1 MINRRVRR
9 EEVLSG
15 SIGRRGMDRLARL
28 FTFKHFFT
36 EMIYPGGVMP
46 WITFIV
52 GALAGGLIAGLW
64 MRARV
69 ARLEAAKQFVETGVT
84 KLQDAFQAL
93 ADAAL
98 RSNQSAFLDAART
111 TLETTRAEMSGDLAL
126 KQTAIEG
133 AVGGMVQPLAD
144 SLGRLEIHV
153 RELERAR
160 EKAYGSLG
168 EQVQTLSRET
178 ATLSTALR
186 SPQTRGRWGE
196 VTLRRVA
203 ELAGMVHN
211 CDFQEQETREG
222 DGVRIRP
229 DMIVRLPGGRSL
241 IVDAKVPLT
250 AFLDAAG
257 SQDEPS
263 RKAALV
269 RHGQQVSEH
278 VRQLSSKQYWNQFQP
293 TPELVV
299 LFLPGDHFFSAALEI
314 RPDLIEEAL
323 AKKVVIATPVTLIS
337 VLKGIAYGWNQE
349 QLAENAEEI
358 RRVASEMYERVQL
371 VQEHYSDTGRL
382 LEKTVEAY
390 NRSVGSWDSR
400 LVPSLRKMRE
410 LGVSNGKEPE
420 APEQIDL
427 LARRPRAV
435 NGF

>member
-1 MINRRVRR
+1 
-9 EEVLSG
+9 
-15 SIGRRGMDRLARL
+15 
-28 FTFKHFFT
+28 
-36 EMIYPGGVMP
+36 MIYPGGVIP
-46 WITFIV
+46 WFAFFA
-52 GALAGGLIAGLW
+52 GLLAGGLIAGLW
-64 MRARV
+64 MRARL
-69 ARLEAAKQFVETGVT
+69 ARLEAARQFAESGAT
-84 KLQDAFQAL
+84 KLQETFQAL

-111 TLETTRAEMSGDLAL
+111 TLETTRAEMTGDFAQ

-133 AVGGMVQPLAD
+133 VVQPLAD
-144 SLGRLEIHV
+144 SLGRLETQV

-160 EKAYGSLG
+160 EKAFGSLG
-168 EQVQTLSRET
+168 AQVQTLARET

-229 DMIVRLPGGRSL
+229 DMIVRLPGDRS
-241 IVDAKVPLT
+241 IVVDAKVPLT
-250 AFLDAAG
+250 AYLDAVSAA
-257 SQDEPS
+257 DETS

-278 VRQLSSKQYWNQFQP
+278 VRQLASKQYWNQFQP
-293 TPELVV
+293 APELVV
-299 LFLPGDHFFSAALEI
+299 LFLPGDHFFSAALES

-323 AKKVVIATPVTLIS
+323 ARKVVIATPVTLIS

-400 LVPSLRKMRE
+400 LVPALRKMRE
-410 LGVSNGKEPE
+410 LGVSSGEEPE

-427 LARRPRAV
+427 LARRPRVV

>member
-1 MINRRVRR
+1 V
-9 EEVLSG
+9 
-15 SIGRRGMDRLARL
+15 
-28 FTFKHFFT
+28 
-36 EMIYPGGVMP
+36 GVTT
-46 WITFIV
+46 WFVFIA
-52 GALAGGLIAGLW
+52 GLIAGGLVAGLW

-69 ARLEAAKQFVETGVT
+69 ARLEAARQFAESGAA
-84 KLQDAFQAL
+84 KLTDTFQAL

-98 RSNQSAFLDAART
+98 RSNQSAFLDVARAS
-111 TLETTRAEMSGDLAL
+111 LETTRVEMSGDLAQ

-133 AVGGMVQPLAD
+133 AVGGMVQPLAA
-144 SLGRLEIHV
+144 SLGRLETQV

-168 EQVQTLSRET
+168 EQVQTLARET

-211 CDFQEQETREG
+211 CDFQEQETHEG

-229 DMIVRLPGGRSL
+229 DMIVRLPAGRCL
-241 IVDAKVPLT
+241 VVDAKVPLT
-250 AFLDAAG
+250 AYLDAVSAP
-257 SQDEPS
+257 DEPS
-263 RKAALV
+263 RRAALV

-293 TPELVV
+293 APELVV
-299 LFLPGDHFFSAALEI
+299 LFLPGDHFFSAALEC

-358 RRVASEMYERVQL
+358 RRVATEMYERVQL

-410 LGVSNGKEPE
+410 LGVSSGDEPE

>member
-1 MINRRVRR
+1 
-9 EEVLSG
+9 
-15 SIGRRGMDRLARL
+15 
-28 FTFKHFFT
+28 
-36 EMIYPGGVMP
+36 MIYPGGVIP
-46 WITFIV
+46 WFAFFA
-52 GALAGGLIAGLW
+52 GLLAGALIAGLW
-64 MRARV
+64 MRARL
-69 ARLEAAKQFVETGVT
+69 ARLEAARQFAESGAT
-84 KLQDAFQAL
+84 KLQETFQAL

-111 TLETTRAEMSGDLAL
+111 TLETTRAEMTGDFAQ

-133 AVGGMVQPLAD
+133 VVQPLAD
-144 SLGRLEIHV
+144 SLGRLETQV

-160 EKAYGSLG
+160 EKAFGSLG
-168 EQVQTLSRET
+168 AQVQTLARET

-229 DMIVRLPGGRSL
+229 DMIVRLPGDRS
-241 IVDAKVPLT
+241 IVVDAKVPLT
-250 AFLDAAG
+250 AYLDAVSAA
-257 SQDEPS
+257 DETS

-278 VRQLSSKQYWNQFQP
+278 VRQLASKQYWNQFQP
-293 TPELVV
+293 APELVV
-299 LFLPGDHFFSAALEI
+299 LFLPGDHFFSAALES

-323 AKKVVIATPVTLIS
+323 ARKVVIATPVTLIS

-400 LVPSLRKMRE
+400 LVPALRKMRE
-410 LGVSNGKEPE
+410 LGVSSGEEPE

>member
-1 MINRRVRR
+1 
-9 EEVLSG
+9 
-15 SIGRRGMDRLARL
+15 
-28 FTFKHFFT
+28 
-36 EMIYPGGVMP
+36 MIYPGGVMP
-46 WITFIV
+46 WFTFIAGV
-52 GALAGGLIAGLW
+52 LAGGLIAGLW
-64 MRARV
+64 MRARLE
-69 ARLEAAKQFVETGVT
+69 RLEAAKQFADSGAA
-84 KLQDAFQAL
+84 KLQETFQAL

-98 RSNQSAFLDAART
+98 RSNQSVFLDAART
-111 TLETTRAEMSGDLAL
+111 TLETTRVAMSGDLAQ

-133 AVGGMVQPLAD
+133 VVQPLAA

-168 EQVQTLSRET
+168 EQVQSLARET
-178 ATLSTALR
+178 AVLSTALR

-250 AFLDAAG
+250 AYLDAAG
-257 SQDEPS
+257 AQDELS

-293 TPELVV
+293 APELVV

-358 RRVASEMYERVQL
+358 RRVASEMYERVQS
-371 VQEHYSDTGRL
+371 VQEHYSATGRL
-382 LEKTVEAY
+382 LEKTVAAY
-390 NRSVGSWDSR
+390 NSSVGSWDSR

-410 LGVSNGKEPE
+410 LGVSNGPEPE

>member
-1 MINRRVRR
+1 MLW
-9 EEVLSG
+9 LS
-15 SIGRRGMDRLARL
+15 
-28 FTFKHFFT
+28 FV
-36 EMIYPGGVMP
+36 GGV
-46 WITFIV
+46 
-52 GALAGGLIAGLW
+52 LAGGLIAGLW
-64 MRARV
+64 MRARL
-69 ARLEAAKQFVETGVT
+69 ARLEAARQFAESGAAKLTET
-84 KLQDAFQAL
+84 FQAL

-111 TLETTRAEMSGDLAL
+111 TLETTRAEMSGDLAQ

-144 SLGRLEIHV
+144 SLGRLETHV

-168 EQVQTLSRET
+168 EQVRTLARET

-211 CDFQEQETREG
+211 CDFQEQETYEG

-229 DMIVRLPGGRSL
+229 DMIVRLPGDRTL

-250 AFLDAAG
+250 AYLDAVSAA
-257 SQDEPS
+257 DEATRRS
-263 RKAALV
+263 ALM
-269 RHGQQVSEH
+269 RHAQQVSEH
-278 VRQLSSKQYWNQFQP
+278 VRQLSSKQYWSQFQP
-293 TPELVV
+293 APELVV
-299 LFLPGDHFFSAALEI
+299 LFLPGDHFFSAALES

-323 AKKVVIATPVTLIS
+323 AKKIVIATPVTLIS

-358 RRVASEMYERVQL
+358 RRVASEMYDRVQL
-371 VQEHYSDTGRL
+371 VHEHYSHTGSL
-382 LEKTVEAY
+382 LEKTVESY

-400 LVPSLRKMRE
+400 LVPALRKMRE
-410 LGVSNGKEPE
+410 LGVASGDEPQ

-435 NGF
+435 GGF

>member
-1 MINRRVRR
+1 MRA
-9 EEVLSG
+9 
-15 SIGRRGMDRLARL
+15 RLARL
-28 FTFKHFFT
+28 ET
-36 EMIYPGGVMP
+36 
-46 WITFIV
+46 
-52 GALAGGLIAGLW
+52 
-64 MRARV
+64 
-69 ARLEAAKQFVETGVT
+69 AKQFAESGAAKMQQT
-84 KLQDAFQAL
+84 FQAL

-98 RSNQSAFLDAART
+98 RQNQSAFLDAARA
-111 TLETTRAEMSGDLAL
+111 TLEITRAEMSGDLAQ

-133 AVGGMVQPLAD
+133 AVGSMVQPLAH
-144 SLGRLEIHV
+144 SLGQLQIHV

-160 EKAYGSLG
+160 EKAFGSLG
-168 EQVQTLSRET
+168 EQMKTLARET

-211 CDFQEQETREG
+211 CDFSEQQTHEG

-229 DMIVRLPGGRSL
+229 DMIVRLPGDRSL
-241 IVDAKVPLT
+241 VVDAKVPLT
-250 AFLDAAG
+250 AYLDAAG
-257 SQDEPS
+257 AQDEVS

-278 VRQLSSKQYWNQFQP
+278 VRQLASKQYWSQFQP
-293 TPELVV
+293 APELVV

-323 AKKVVIATPVTLIS
+323 SKKVVIATPVTLIS

-358 RRVASEMYERVQL
+358 RRVASEMYERLQSVE
-371 VQEHYSDTGRL
+371 EHYSNTGRM

-400 LVPSLRKMRE
+400 LVPALRKMRE
-410 LGVSNGKEPE
+410 LGVASGDEPR

>member
-1 MINRRVRR
+1 
-9 EEVLSG
+9 
-15 SIGRRGMDRLARL
+15 
-28 FTFKHFFT
+28 
-36 EMIYPGGVMP
+36 MIYPGGVMP
-46 WITFIV
+46 WVNFIA
-52 GALAGGLIAGLW
+52 GLAVGGLIAGLW
-64 MRARV
+64 MRSKLARM
-69 ARLEAAKQFVETGVT
+69 EAAKQFAESGVT
-84 KLQDAFQAL
+84 KLQETFQAL

-111 TLETTRAEMSGDLAL
+111 TLETTRAEMSGDLAQ

-133 AVGGMVQPLAD
+133 VIQPLAD
-144 SLGRLEIHV
+144 SLGRLEVHV

-168 EQVQTLSRET
+168 EQVQSLARET

-203 ELAGMVHN
+203 ELAGMVLN

-241 IVDAKVPLT
+241 VVDAKVPLT
-250 AFLDAAG
+250 AYLDAMGAP
-257 SQDEPS
+257 DPAS
-263 RKAALV
+263 RKAALQ

-278 VRQLSSKQYWNQFQP
+278 VRQLSSKQYWSQFQP
-293 TPELVV
+293 APELVV
-299 LFLPGDHFFSAALEI
+299 LFLPGDHFFSAALEC

-358 RRVASEMYERVQL
+358 RRVASEMYDRVQS
-371 VQEHYSDTGRL
+371 VHEHYSATGRL
-382 LEKTVEAY
+382 LEKTVAAY
-390 NRSVGSWDSR
+390 NSSVGSWDSR

-410 LGVSNGKEPE
+410 LGVSNGEEPE

>member
-1 MINRRVRR
+1 
-9 EEVLSG
+9 
-15 SIGRRGMDRLARL
+15 
-28 FTFKHFFT
+28 
-36 EMIYPGGVMP
+36 MIYPGGVMP
-46 WITFIV
+46 WFAFIAGV
-52 GALAGGLIAGLW
+52 LAGGLIIGLW
-64 MRARV
+64 MRTRL
-69 ARLEAAKQFVETGVT
+69 ARLEAARQFAESGVT
-84 KLQDAFQAL
+84 KLQETFQAL

-98 RSNQSAFLDAART
+98 RSNQSAFLDAARSS
-111 TLETTRAEMSGDLAL
+111 LETTRAEMSGDIAQ

-133 AVGGMVQPLAD
+133 AIGGMVQPLAD
-144 SLGRLEIHV
+144 SLGRLEVHV

-168 EQVQTLSRET
+168 EQVQTLARET

-229 DMIVRLPGGRSL
+229 DMIVRLPDGRSL

-250 AFLDAAG
+250 AYLDAVGA
-257 SQDEPS
+257 QDEVS

-269 RHGQQVSEH
+269 RHGQQVAEH

-293 TPELVV
+293 APELVV

-358 RRVASEMYERVQL
+358 RRVASEMYERVQS
-371 VQEHYSDTGRL
+371 VQEHYSATGRL
-382 LEKTVEAY
+382 LEKTVAAY
-390 NRSVGSWDSR
+390 NSSVGSWDSR
-400 LVPSLRKMRE
+400 LVPSLRKLRE
-410 LGVSNGKEPE
+410 LGVSNGEEPQ

>member
-1 MINRRVRR
+1 M
-9 EEVLSG
+9 L
-15 SIGRRGMDRLARL
+15 
-28 FTFKHFFT
+28 
-36 EMIYPGGVMP
+36 YPGGVMP
-46 WITFIV
+46 WLAFIV
-52 GALAGGLIAGLW
+52 GAMSGALIAGLW
-64 MRARV
+64 MRARL
-69 ARLEAAKQFVETGVT
+69 ARLEAAKQFAESGAA
-84 KLQDAFQAL
+84 KLTDTFQAL

-98 RSNQSAFLDAART
+98 RSNQSTFLDAART
-111 TLETTRAEMSGDLAL
+111 TLETTRAEMSGDLAQ

-133 AVGGMVQPLAD
+133 VVQPLAA
-144 SLGRLEIHV
+144 SLGRLEAHV

-168 EQVQTLSRET
+168 EQVQKLARET

-211 CDFQEQETREG
+211 CDFSEQETREG

-229 DMIVRLPGGRSL
+229 DMIVRLPGDRCL

-250 AFLDAAG
+250 AYLDAMSAA
-257 SQDEPS
+257 DEPS
-263 RKAALV
+263 RKAALQ
-269 RHGQQVSEH
+269 RHSQQVSEH

-293 TPELVV
+293 APELVV
-299 LFLPGDHFFSAALEI
+299 LFLPGDHFFSAALEC
-314 RPDLIEEAL
+314 RPELIEEAL

-358 RRVASEMYERVQL
+358 RSVASEMYDRVQS
-371 VQEHYSDTGRL
+371 VHEHYSATGRL
-382 LEKTVEAY
+382 LEKTVAAY
-390 NRSVGSWDSR
+390 NSSVGSWDSR

-410 LGVSNGKEPE
+410 LGVSNGPEPE

-427 LARRPRAV
+427 LPRRPRAV

>member
-1 MINRRVRR
+1 MTWFAF
-9 EEVLSG
+9 
-15 SIGRRGMDRLARL
+15 MA
-28 FTFKHFFT
+28 
-36 EMIYPGGVMP
+36 
-46 WITFIV
+46 
-52 GALAGGLIAGLW
+52 GLIAGGLAAWLW

-69 ARLEAAKQFVETGVT
+69 ARVEAAKQFAESGAT
-84 KLQDAFQAL
+84 KLQETFQAL

-98 RSNQSAFLDAART
+98 RSNQSAFLDVARAS
-111 TLETTRAEMSGDLAL
+111 LQTTRAEMSGDLAQ
-126 KQTAIEG
+126 KQIAIEG
-133 AVGGMVQPLAD
+133 VVQPLAA
-144 SLGRLEIHV
+144 SLGRLETQV

-160 EKAYGSLG
+160 EKAYGTLG
-168 EQVQTLSRET
+168 EQVQSLARET

-211 CDFQEQETREG
+211 CDFSEQETHEG

-229 DMIVRLPGGRSL
+229 DMIVRLPAGRCL
-241 IVDAKVPLT
+241 VVDAKVPLT
-250 AFLDAAG
+250 AYLDAVSAP
-257 SQDEPS
+257 DEAS
-263 RKAALV
+263 RRASLV
-269 RHGQQVSEH
+269 RHSQQVSEH

-293 TPELVV
+293 APELVV
-299 LFLPGDHFFSAALEI
+299 LFLPGDHFFSAALEC

-358 RRVASEMYERVQL
+358 RRVATEMYERVQL

-410 LGVSNGKEPE
+410 LGVSNGDEPE

>member
-1 MINRRVRR
+1 
-9 EEVLSG
+9 
-15 SIGRRGMDRLARL
+15 
-28 FTFKHFFT
+28 
-36 EMIYPGGVMP
+36 
-46 WITFIV
+46 
-52 GALAGGLIAGLW
+52 
-64 MRARV
+64 
-69 ARLEAAKQFVETGVT
+69 
-84 KLQDAFQAL
+84 
-93 ADAAL
+93 
-98 RSNQSAFLDAART
+98 
-111 TLETTRAEMSGDLAL
+111 
-126 KQTAIEG
+126 
-133 AVGGMVQPLAD
+133 MVQPLAD
-144 SLGRLEIHV
+144 SLGRLEVHV

-168 EQVQTLSRET
+168 EQVQTLARET

-229 DMIVRLPGGRSL
+229 DMIVRLPDGRSL

-250 AFLDAAG
+250 AYLDAVGA
-257 SQDEPS
+257 QDEVS

-269 RHGQQVSEH
+269 RHGQQVAEH

-293 TPELVV
+293 APELVV

-358 RRVASEMYERVQL
+358 RRVASEMYERVQS
-371 VQEHYSDTGRL
+371 VQEHYSATGRL
-382 LEKTVEAY
+382 LEKTVAAY
-390 NRSVGSWDSR
+390 NSSVGSWDSR
-400 LVPSLRKMRE
+400 LVPSLRKLRE
-410 LGVSNGKEPE
+410 LGVSNGEEPQ

>member
-1 MINRRVRR
+1 M
-9 EEVLSG
+9 
-15 SIGRRGMDRLARL
+15 A
-28 FTFKHFFT
+28 
-36 EMIYPGGVMP
+36 
-46 WITFIV
+46 
-52 GALAGGLIAGLW
+52 
-64 MRARV
+64 
-69 ARLEAAKQFVETGVT
+69 Q
-84 KLQDAFQAL
+84 
-93 ADAAL
+93 
-98 RSNQSAFLDAART
+98 
-111 TLETTRAEMSGDLAL
+111 

-133 AVGGMVQPLAD
+133 AIGGMVQPLAV
-144 SLGRLEIHV
+144 SLGRLETQV

-168 EQVQTLSRET
+168 EQVQSLARET

-186 SPQTRGRWGE
+186 SPQARGRWGE

-203 ELAGMVHN
+203 ELAGMVSN
-211 CDFQEQETREG
+211 CDFHEQETREG

-229 DMIVRLPGGRSL
+229 DMIVRLPAGRS
-241 IVDAKVPLT
+241 IVVDAKVPLT
-250 AFLDAAG
+250 AYLDAVSA
-257 SQDEPS
+257 QDDTS
-263 RKAALV
+263 RKAALL
-269 RHGQQVSEH
+269 RHSQQLAEH

-293 TPELVV
+293 APELVV
-299 LFLPGDHFFSAALEI
+299 LFLPGDHFFSAALES

-358 RRVASEMYERVQL
+358 RRVASEMYERVQV
-371 VQEHYSDTGRL
+371 VQEHYSDAGRL

-400 LVPSLRKMRE
+400 LVPALRKMRE
-410 LGVSNGKEPE
+410 LGVAGGEEPE

-435 NGF
+435 GGF

>member
-1 MINRRVRR
+1 
-9 EEVLSG
+9 
-15 SIGRRGMDRLARL
+15 
-28 FTFKHFFT
+28 
-36 EMIYPGGVMP
+36 MP
-46 WITFIV
+46 WLTFIA
-52 GALAGGLIAGLW
+52 GLLAGGLTIGLW
-64 MRARV
+64 MRARL
-69 ARLEAAKQFVETGVT
+69 ARLEAAKQFAESGVARLQET
-84 KLQDAFQAL
+84 FQAL

-111 TLETTRAEMSGDLAL
+111 SLETTRVEMSGDLAQ
-126 KQTAIEG
+126 KQSAIEG
-133 AVGGMVQPLAD
+133 VVQPLAD

-168 EQVQTLSRET
+168 EQVQTLARET

-186 SPQTRGRWGE
+186 SPQARGRWGE

-229 DMIVRLPGGRSL
+229 DMIVRLPAGRTL

-250 AFLDAAG
+250 AYLDAVGA
-257 SQDEPS
+257 QDEVS

-269 RHGQQVSEH
+269 RHGQQVAEH

-293 TPELVV
+293 APELVV

-358 RRVASEMYERVQL
+358 RRVASEMYERVQS
-371 VQEHYSDTGRL
+371 VQEHYSATGRL
-382 LEKTVEAY
+382 LEKTVAAY
-390 NRSVGSWDSR
+390 NSSVGSWDSR

-410 LGVSNGKEPE
+410 LGVSNGPEPE